1 MRPWQLRLCYSMV
14 MTTQR
19 KPNDS
24 KAVMTR
30 TFPQNRP
37 IRNPP
42 RMRRTSHRIRL
53 VVPQWLWFVR
63 SECEMCV
70 CRKIVKMKRTVE
82 IQKSFKAYR
91 VSPWKIQESQSI
103 PFLLEGFESD
113 EKFRMFIRIWQTVYG
128 TRRVISGKGC
138 RVSFTPH
145 LCWKI
150 FRFLLVFT
158 ILQLNIG
165 SLLYSEIHSMRRFFS
180 IVTFYALRFNSLS
193 LESVSN
199 NDWIIQNTKWNVQ
212 WCFENVW
219 KISTLSLSLSINSYV
234 FTILKLSWISPV
246 HTQWNSQYIYETDDC
261 FSILTFYALRFNS
274 LSRTCIK

>member
-212 WCFENVW
+212 WCFE
-219 KISTLSLSLSINSYV
+219 KMFEKSLLSLSLSLSI
-234 FTILKLSWISPV
+234 
-246 HTQWNSQYIYETDDC
+246 
-261 FSILTFYALRFNS
+261 LTFLRYSSS
-274 LSRTCIK
+274 LGSLLYTHSEIHSIYIRQTIFYRF